1 MTDIIQAKVLLVT
14 PWNFSQF
21 PDHMR
26 GWEAYVEGVQT
37 IFNDPNE
44 PTGDPFARSAI
55 VVYPAKYEV
64 LAETKNKKR
73 RKFYFLTNPHVNN
86 GDVIQV
92 ETYSVKYQPQTSNSE
107 CHYDRIQQNLTQN
120 AQIQKFRQEFASA
133 QDELGLILHISH
145 YQQVYMP
152 GFGSTHIK
160 NTKYD
165 INRASLIPRTE
176 FFIADSKGHVYVAPK
191 GQVYGLAPG
200 DIVKLYQGRIV
211 AQIQR

>member
-64 LAETKNKKR
+64 LAETQNGNR
-73 RKFYFLTNPHVNN
+73 RNFVFLTNPHVNN
-86 GDVIQV
+86 DDIVQI
-92 ETYSVKYQPQTSNSE
+92 ETGAVKHQPKTSNYA
-107 CHYDRIQQNLTQN
+107 CHYDRVHQNLTQN
-120 AQIQKFRQEFASA
+120 AKIQKFREEFASKP
-133 QDELGLILHISH
+133 DVGLILHISQ
-145 YQQVYMP
+145 YRQVYMP
-152 GFGSTHIK
+152 GFGSSHTK
-160 NTKYD
+160 NAEYD
-165 INRASLIPRTE
+165 INRVSLIPE
-176 FFIADSKGHVYVAPK
+176 EEIFIANSKGDTYVAPI